1 MPKHPVTVYFPF
13 SNPNN
18 EERIITVA
26 HTKEQQWCLYVK
38 LPAIRFMLPM
48 QITVLCTAV
57 SFMLPIQI
65 TVSCP
70 AQSFFLLLQITVC
83 VMSSH
88 KLQYT
93 PPPQITMS
101 YPALSLCLT
110 TPPPPPS
117 NNCVTSSPK
126 LQSTLPTPDNYVMS
140 SLKLQSTPLPHPITV
155 SHPALS
161 FSLTPPPPPP
171 HPR

>member
-18 EERIITVA
+18 EERTITVA
-26 HTKEQQWCLYVK
+26 HTKEQQWCFYVK

-48 QITVLCTAV
+48 QITMLCTAV

-88 KLQYT
+88 KLQY
-93 PPPQITMS
+93 PPPLPPNNYVIS
-101 YPALSLCLT
+101 SPKLKSN
-110 TPPPPPS
+110 PPPPP

-161 FSLTPPPPPP
+161 FSLPPP